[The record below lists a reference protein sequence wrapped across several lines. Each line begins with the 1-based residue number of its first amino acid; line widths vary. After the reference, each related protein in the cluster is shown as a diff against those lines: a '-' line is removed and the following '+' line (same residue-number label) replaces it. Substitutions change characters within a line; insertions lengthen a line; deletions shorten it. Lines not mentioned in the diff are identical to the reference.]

1 MIFLKD
7 KQMSIKKGG
16 KTSIF
21 CKRNTTAG
29 VILAIFCLAP
39 IATAQMDSLRAKIE
53 QISIRSR
60 GIVGVAL
67 EVIETGDTLTV
78 NGNWH
83 FPMQSVYKFPLAL
96 AVLHQVDEGKL
107 SLEQKIHVSKS
118 DLLPKTWSPP
128 WDKYP
133 EGNIDLSL
141 KEIFTVTAL
150 QSDNNGCDILFRLM
164 GGPEKVDQYIHG
176 FGVAGIAIVVTEEE
190 IRKEWSVQYGNWS
203 TPSAHLQLLKM
214 FHRRSIL
221 SQQST
226 DFLRQIIVKTTT
238 GPRRLKGL
246 LPPDAIVAH
255 KTGSSGANNQGV
267 TAATNDVGI
276 LTLPDGR
283 HLAIVV
289 FVSDALAE
297 EPILE
302 NVIAKITKAAWMH
315 LRRSVWLCHSRQERR
330 EYGSIYFIP
339 PRDQRWRTHS
349 EDGLPSSIV

>member
-1 MIFLKD
+1 MRKTI
-7 KQMSIKKGG
+7 
-16 KTSIF
+16 TSIF
-21 CKRNTTAG
+21 CKWKTTAG
-29 VILAIFCLAP
+29 VILAIFCFSS
-39 IATAQMDSLRAKIE
+39 IATAQVDSLRAKIE

-107 SLEQKIHVSKS
+107 SLEQKIHISKS
-118 DLLPKTWSPP
+118 DLLPNTWSPLR
-128 WDKYP
+128 DKYP
-133 EGNIDLSL
+133 EGNFDLSL
-141 KEIFTVTAL
+141 EEILTVTAS

-164 GGPEKVDQYIHG
+164 GGPKNVDQYIHG
-176 FGVAGIAIVVTEEE
+176 FGITGIAIVATEEE
-190 IRKEWSVQYGNWS
+190 MHKEWNVQYGNWS
-203 TPSAHLQLLKM
+203 TPSANLQLLKM

-221 SQQST
+221 SRQST
-226 DFLRQIIVKTTT
+226 DFLRQIMVKTTT
-238 GPRRLKGL
+238 GQRRLKGL

-255 KTGSSGANNQGV
+255 KTGSSGPNNHGV

-302 NVIAKITKAAWMH
+302 GIIAEIAKAAWDAY
-315 LRRSVWLCHSRQERR
+315 SAIS
-330 EYGSIYFIP
+330 SA
-339 PRDQRWRTHS
+339 
-349 EDGLPSSIV
+349 LPH